1 MEPQPVQA
9 VFSKTMGGG
18 GMTNSPYWRNHNTR
32 KLDPEDV
39 ILIRALR
46 KEGLTL
52 QAIADKFE
60 VTKTHVSKIVNLKIW
75 EHLA

>member
-1 MEPQPVQA
+1 M
-9 VFSKTMGGG
+9 S
-18 GMTNSPYWRNHNTR
+18 NYWQKHNTR

-46 KEGLTL
+46 QEGLKL

-60 VTKTHVSKIVNLKIW
+60 VSKTNVSKIVNKKIW
-75 EHLA
+75 GHLHGTE

>member
-1 MEPQPVQA
+1 MEPEAVQG
-9 VFSKTMGGG
+9 VSSEGVGER
-18 GMTNSPYWRNHNTR
+18 GMTTNPYWRNHNTR

-52 QAIADKFE
+52 QAIAEKFE

-75 EHLA
+75 SHLR

>member
-1 MEPQPVQA
+1 M
-9 VFSKTMGGG
+9 SRD
-18 GMTNSPYWRNHNTR
+18 SYWRNHNTR

-39 ILIRALR
+39 ILIRELR

-60 VTKTHVSKIVNLKIW
+60 VTKTNVSKIVNFKIW
-75 EHLA
+75 SYVA

>member
-1 MEPQPVQA
+1 M
-9 VFSKTMGGG
+9 SRD
-18 GMTNSPYWRNHNTR
+18 SYWRNHNTR

-39 ILIRALR
+39 ILIRELR

-60 VTKTHVSKIVNLKIW
+60 VTKTNVSKIVNFKIW
-75 EHLA
+75 SYVT

>member
-1 MEPQPVQA
+1 
-9 VFSKTMGGG
+9 
-18 GMTNSPYWRNHNTR
+18 MTDSPYWRNHNTR

-39 ILIRALR
+39 ILIRELR

-52 QAIADKFE
+52 ESFARKFE
-60 VTKTHVSKIVNLKIW
+60 VTKTHVSKIVNFQVW

>member
-1 MEPQPVQA
+1 M
-9 VFSKTMGGG
+9 SRD
-18 GMTNSPYWRNHNTR
+18 SYWRNHNTR

-39 ILIRALR
+39 ILIRELR

-60 VTKTHVSKIVNLKIW
+60 VTKTNVSKIVNFKIW
-75 EHLA
+75 SYIA

>member
-1 MEPQPVQA
+1 MEPKTVQGVFDDA
-9 VFSKTMGGG
+9 VGER
-18 GMTNSPYWRNHNTR
+18 GMTTNPYWRNHNTR

-52 QAIADKFE
+52 QAIAEKFE

-75 EHLA
+75 SHLR

>member
-1 MEPQPVQA
+1 M
-9 VFSKTMGGG
+9 SRD
-18 GMTNSPYWRNHNTR
+18 SYWKNHNTR

-39 ILIRALR
+39 ILIRELR

-60 VTKTHVSKIVNLKIW
+60 VTKTNVSKIVNFKIW
-75 EHLA
+75 SYIA

>member
-1 MEPQPVQA
+1 
-9 VFSKTMGGG
+9 
-18 GMTNSPYWRNHNTR
+18 MTNSPYWRNHNTR

-39 ILIRALR
+39 ILIRELR

-52 QAIADKFE
+52 ESIARKFE
-60 VTKTHVSKIVNLKIW
+60 VTKTHISKIVNGKVW

>member
-1 MEPQPVQA
+1 M
-9 VFSKTMGGG
+9 SRD
-18 GMTNSPYWRNHNTR
+18 SYWRNHNTR

-39 ILIRALR
+39 ILIRELR

-60 VTKTHVSKIVNLKIW
+60 VTKTNVSKIVNFKIW
-75 EHLA
+75 SYVI